1 MRDLIEIES
10 AKIIFRNFSGEKDA
24 FNAEGKRNF
33 HVVLDEAQAEELRE
47 LGVNVKIR
55 QPREEGDLPTYHAKV
70 NVSMESKF
78 PPKVWLIT
86 GTEGEY
92 NKVQLDSETIDCL
105 DAAEFEN
112 VDLILEQYE
121 YKPGQVSLYLKSGY
135 FVIRQDSFA
144 SKY

>member
-1 MRDLIEIES
+1 MRELIEIEN
-10 AKIIFRNFSGEKDA
+10 AKIIFRNFAGEKDA

-33 HVVLDEAQAEELRE
+33 HVILDEDQAADLRE
-47 LGVNVKIR
+47 IGVNVKIR

-78 PPKVWLIT
+78 PPKVWLIS
-86 GTEGEY
+86 GTEGDY
-92 NKVQLDSETIDCL
+92 AKTLLDSESIDCL
-105 DAAEFEN
+105 DAAEFETI
-112 VDLILEQYE
+112 DLTLEQYE
-121 YKPGQVSLYLKSGY
+121 YKPGQISLYLKAGY